1 VRFGIQLRMLLVTF
15 ALGSLFVLYV
25 GYSTA
30 KQAGRDRE
38 SVREQMRLTAAL
50 AASRLDDHIGDIRQ
64 FMNGLSAAL
73 GTSVAATAN
82 NDAIL
87 RSTVAQMPA
96 NTLAVQ
102 LWDLDGLSIGSSE
115 QLPPG
120 PRPNAEEKDF
130 FLAALNADGLV
141 TQAPLRLHKGDP
153 WTAVFALPIKRG
165 DRVMAVISATRR
177 LDTLPQ
183 AISPAED
190 LPPGAVISI
199 VDDDGLFV
207 GRSLDPDRWIGRPAP
222 IDRELMA
229 RRLMESRGS
238 LESSGVDSVARIFGI
253 ARSRAVPWLV
263 YVGIPLETALAP
275 ARARTREDV
284 YLGLAMLAIGLLIAW
299 QVARRISRPL
309 RELSADAELIGEGR
323 FEHRSQV
330 RTGSEIGVLIAWQVA
345 RRISR
350 PLRELSADAEL
361 IGEGRFE
368 HRSQVRTGSE
378 IGVLAGVLNRMAEAL
393 QQRIAALRRSE
404 ERLSLALEGSEQS
417 LFDWDIAT
425 GRIHFSARA
434 AAMRGGPAEE
444 QERTAEE
451 MRAYVHPGDLDEMR
465 RRTKAALC
473 GDTATYEVEF
483 RVRTLSGGWVWLR
496 SRGRVVERDAAG
508 RALRLVGTDVDIT
521 RQRAAEDELRQ
532 RAEFDTLTGLPNRA
546 LFSDRITGA
555 MARAARSGHGLAL
568 LFIDVD
574 HFKTVNDTHGH
585 AAGDE
590 VLRVVAQRL
599 RGAVR
604 DADTVARLAGD
615 EFTLILEGLAAQEE
629 ARAVAAKVVAVLR
642 PPLMFEGTSISV
654 SVSVGVAFLSDTDRE
669 PADLLRRADDALYEA
684 KHRGRNGYVMET
696 KAAALG

>member
-309 RELSADAELIGEGR
+309 RELSADAK
-323 FEHRSQV
+323 
-330 RTGSEIGVLIAWQVA
+330 
-345 RRISR
+345 
-350 PLRELSADAEL
+350 L

>member
-1 VRFGIQLRMLLVTF
+1 MNPTKRPRVRFGIQLRMLLVTF

-141 TQAPLRLHKGDP
+141 TQAPLRLHKDDP

-299 QVARRISRPL
+299 
-309 RELSADAELIGEGR
+309 
-323 FEHRSQV
+323 H
-330 RTGSEIGVLIAWQVA
+330 VA

-417 LFDWDIAT
+417 LFDWDIAA

>member
-1 VRFGIQLRMLLVTF
+1 MNPTKRPRVRFGIQLRMLLVTF

-141 TQAPLRLHKGDP
+141 TQAPLRLHKDDP

-222 IDRELMA
+222 IDRELMS

-299 QVARRISRPL
+299 
-309 RELSADAELIGEGR
+309 
-323 FEHRSQV
+323 H
-330 RTGSEIGVLIAWQVA
+330 VA

-404 ERLSLALEGSEQS
+404 ERLTLALEGSEQS
-417 LFDWDIAT
+417 LFDWDIAA

-615 EFTLILEGLAAQEE
+615 EFTLILEGLAAQDE

-684 KHRGRNGYVMET
+684 KHRGRNGYVLET

>member
-1 VRFGIQLRMLLVTF
+1 MNPTKRPRVRFGIQLRMLLVTF

-64 FMNGLSAAL
+64 FMNGLSTAL

-96 NTLAVQ
+96 NTLGVQ

-238 LESSGVDSVARIFGI
+238 SESSGVDSVARIFGI

-330 RTGSEIGVLIAWQVA
+330 RTGSEIGVL
-345 RRISR
+345 
-350 PLRELSADAEL
+350 
-361 IGEGRFE
+361 
-368 HRSQVRTGSE
+368 
-378 IGVLAGVLNRMAEAL
+378 AGVLNRMAEAL

-417 LFDWDIAT
+417 LFDWDIAA
-425 GRIHFSARA
+425 GRIHYSARA

-444 QERTAEE
+444 QERTTEE
-451 MRAYVHPGDLDEMR
+451 MRAYVHPDDLDEMR
-465 RRTKAALC
+465 RRAKAALR
-473 GDTATYEVEF
+473 GDTATYEAEF

-521 RQRAAEDELRQ
+521 RRRAAEDELRQ

-615 EFTLILEGLAAQEE
+615 EFTLILEGLAAQDE

-696 KAAALG
+696 KAAALV

>member
-1 VRFGIQLRMLLVTF
+1 MNPTKRPRVRFGIQLRMLLVTF

-38 SVREQMRLTAAL
+38 NVREQMRLTAAL
-50 AASRLDDHIGDIRQ
+50 AASRLDDHIGDIGQ
-64 FMNGLSAAL
+64 FMNGLSGAL
-73 GTSVAATAN
+73 GTNAAATAN

-141 TQAPLRLHKGDP
+141 TQAPLRLQKGDP

-165 DRVMAVISATRR
+165 DRVRAVISATSR

-183 AISPAED
+183 AISPAGD

-199 VDDDGLFV
+199 VDGDGLFV

-330 RTGSEIGVLIAWQVA
+330 RTGSEIGVL
-345 RRISR
+345 
-350 PLRELSADAEL
+350 
-361 IGEGRFE
+361 
-368 HRSQVRTGSE
+368 
-378 IGVLAGVLNRMAEAL
+378 AGVLNRMAEAL
-393 QQRIAALRRSE
+393 QERIAALRRSE

-444 QERTAEE
+444 QERTTEE
-451 MRAYVHPGDLDEMR
+451 MRAYVHPDDLDEMR